1 MGGEEGGRVVESE
14 VFGVAMAEHCR
25 RVMSAETLEMKV
37 CSRVRNDGMKVKTE
51 QILCQSNF
59 KDSRRMG
66 FQKSDAKFASA

>member
-1 MGGEEGGRVVESE
+1 MEGGRLVESE

-37 CSRVRNDGMKVKTE
+37 CSRVRRVRNDGMNVKTE
-51 QILCQSNF
+51 QIICQSNF

-66 FQKSDAKFASA
+66 FQKSDANFASA